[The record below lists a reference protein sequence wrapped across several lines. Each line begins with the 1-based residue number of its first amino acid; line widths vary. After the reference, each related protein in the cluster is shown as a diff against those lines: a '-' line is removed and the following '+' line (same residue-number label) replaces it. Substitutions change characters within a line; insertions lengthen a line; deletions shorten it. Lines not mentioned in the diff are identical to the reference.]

1 MSEKSTQ
8 TRENPVFG
16 HNVLLPY
23 EKIKFKLGPI
33 FLLSLGFRI
42 GSYGSGLNLWE
53 MII

>member
-8 TRENPVFG
+8 IKESPVFG

-23 EKIKFKLGPI
+23 EKINFKLGPI
-33 FLLSLGFRI
+33 FLISLGFRI